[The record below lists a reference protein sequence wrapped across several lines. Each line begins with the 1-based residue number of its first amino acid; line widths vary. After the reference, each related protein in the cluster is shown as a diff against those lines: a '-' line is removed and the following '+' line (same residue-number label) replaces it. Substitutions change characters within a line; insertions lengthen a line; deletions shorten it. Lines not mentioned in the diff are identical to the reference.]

1 MAQTRHS
8 AEEAAAQERS
18 LVEAG
23 GVSNSIRPR
32 AAGTG
37 EYSSYGTVTTRAG
50 PVPVLVAEQGA
61 KSPNLFGEYL
71 GSKYSQL
78 LVNLLEIFFPLLD
91 LQKDLNIGKGYVD
104 TVCPNTVWISG

>member
-1 MAQTRHS
+1 MAQTIHS

-61 KSPNLFGEYL
+61 KSPNLLAKHL
-71 GSKYSQL
+71 GSKYSGEL
-78 LVNLLEIFFPLLD
+78 ANLLENLFPLLD
-91 LQKDLNIGKGYVD
+91 LQKDLY
-104 TVCPNTVWISG
+104 